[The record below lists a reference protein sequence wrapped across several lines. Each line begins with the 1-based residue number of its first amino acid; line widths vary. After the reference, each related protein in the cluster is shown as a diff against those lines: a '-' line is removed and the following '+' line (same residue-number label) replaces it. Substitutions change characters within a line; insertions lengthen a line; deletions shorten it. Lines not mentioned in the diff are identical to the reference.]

1 MKSSQLGKSP
11 SEIEVTNISGHGI
24 WLYSNG
30 TEYFLP
36 YDQYPWFKDK
46 TVSQITNVEE
56 SSPGHYYWP
65 DLEVDLSESILKTQT
80 PTLSKQNPHNKS
92 HHATR
97 TSHFSVPQNALCGS
111 HVAGVSCLCLL
122 PWYYFKPCDCIAVQF

>member
-1 MKSSQLGKSP
+1 MKSSPLGKST

-36 YDQYPWFKDK
+36 YEEYPWFKDK

-65 DLEVDLSESILKTQT
+65 DLDVGLSENIL
-80 PTLSKQNPHNKS
+80 QNPDAYPLKAKS
-92 HHATR
+92 T
-97 TSHFSVPQNALCGS
+97 
-111 HVAGVSCLCLL
+111 
-122 PWYYFKPCDCIAVQF
+122 